1 MPATTSLTFPKEW
14 VWNHPEIDQV
24 TEPKDACSPLLQV
37 QAYQTLFLSKSNLVI
52 SPLGIQGVLSHLKIH
67 CDTDNHL
74 PVHKK

>member
-1 MPATTSLTFPKEW
+1 MH
-14 VWNHPEIDQV
+14 V
-24 TEPKDACSPLLQV
+24 SPLLQV